1 MIDIQTIDKTD
12 EGYEIVA
19 YLEYATQ
26 TRWSPHAPQ
35 EYIGGTCICTI
46 SDLLLDGE
54 PFPSDPDEQQD
65 ILTNAEWSPLDAP
78 W

>member
-1 MIDIQTIDKTD
+1 MIDIKTIDKTQ

-19 YLEYATQ
+19 YLDDAIQ
-26 TRWSPHAPQ
+26 SRWSPHGPQ
-35 EYIGGTCICTI
+35 EYSGGTCVCTI

-65 ILTNAEWSPLDAP
+65 ILTNAEWEPLV